1 MMSTSDYM
9 VESTAYSFH
18 LDPHRSTSI
27 HFDPHHRSTPRSIST
42 QRIRRPFIY
51 ANIIQKMTSWKCP
64 PCGAGILRDF
74 ISLTA
79 RPIISNTPSRY
90 VPVISDIQK
99 HLGIWKAPSSELF
112 LPERLLL

>member
-9 VESTAYSFH
+9 VESTAYPFH
-18 LDPHRSTSI
+18 IDP
-27 HFDPHHRSTPRSIST
+27 PRSPHPVHFYPYT

-64 PCGAGILRDF
+64 PCGTGILRDF

-79 RPIISNTPSRY
+79 RPIISNIRPHGRVS
-90 VPVISDIQK
+90 
-99 HLGIWKAPSSELF
+99 GIKYNLQNVSKLIH
-112 LPERLLL
+112 

>member
-9 VESTAYSFH
+9 VESTAYPFH
-18 LDPHRSTSI
+18 LDP
-27 HFDPHHRSTPRSIST
+27 

-64 PCGAGILRDF
+64 PCGTGILRDF

-79 RPIISNTPSRY
+79 RPNISNRINSSKAAQVDSTEKATRCIVTP
-90 VPVISDIQK
+90 D
-99 HLGIWKAPSSELF
+99 
-112 LPERLLL
+112 